1 MLADDIWWVQR
12 TFAPQSP
19 NALCPR
25 LRGGLAG
32 GEVSRGPRLLL
43 SCAIAVAIPALESLF
58 VLHLENLS
66 TAAQTAPNHA
76 VLAAQKRTRTAR
88 RNRTANAPELRSESL
103 AMGNTQPAELHTDSE
118 LAACELRFRAPFL
131 MIIMMHI
138 TVCTHASSDC
148 KCMRHRPR
156 RPISECI
163 RQLVCR

>member
-1 MLADDIWWVQR
+1 MWADDIWWVQR

-88 RNRTANAPELRSESL
+88 RNRTANAPEPRPERAANARPAGLR
-103 AMGNTQPAELHTDSE
+103 ADSE
-118 LAACELRFRAPFL
+118 LTGADCAFGHAFL
-131 MIIMMHI
+131 MQL
-138 TVCTHASSDC
+138 HAS
-148 KCMRHRPR
+148 
-156 RPISECI
+156 
-163 RQLVCR
+163 